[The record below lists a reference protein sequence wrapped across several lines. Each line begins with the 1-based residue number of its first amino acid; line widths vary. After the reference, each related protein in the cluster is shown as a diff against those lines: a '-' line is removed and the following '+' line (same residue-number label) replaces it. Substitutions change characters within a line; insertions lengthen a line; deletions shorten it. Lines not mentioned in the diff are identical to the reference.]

1 APNSYKTVSG
11 YIHSVS
17 PVKKAANSQTK
28 YFNCSIQTNDT
39 VVRAVCF
46 NPDKKP
52 HLEKIQKGKTA
63 VTLFNVRSSV
73 KDEVESVVIQN
84 NTKMQPVVL
93 PFSYKDISMMSSL
106 PSLASLQDVSLEQLV
121 EVKAKLTRLTAVKTQ
136 NNRFGQP
143 LQKQEAILVDH
154 TTSIKVILWQ
164 EHCNTLT
171 EEKTYRLR
179 NLRIKESYGTRYLN
193 TPKSEHFEFEEIPA
207 FTQTLAAMSAKII
220 GVQTATKSLSC
231 VACKKKVTIK
241 TSGQIA
247 NCQSCKLMQK
257 VNACS
262 PQWILK
268 ILFQNTNNISEKV
281 AIMLFH
287 QEVTKLAT
295 LSSDI
300 NLNLISEE
308 ELILTLLEMD
318 SEFLITYNTSS
329 NKLIDVSQINI

>member
-1 APNSYKTVSG
+1 
-11 YIHSVS
+11 
-17 PVKKAANSQTK
+17 
-28 YFNCSIQTNDT
+28 
-39 VVRAVCF
+39 
-46 NPDKKP
+46 
-52 HLEKIQKGKTA
+52 
-63 VTLFNVRSSV
+63 
-73 KDEVESVVIQN
+73 
-84 NTKMQPVVL
+84 MQPVVL

-136 NNRFGQP
+136 NNLFGQP

-154 TTSIKVILWQ
+154 ITSIKVILWQ

-171 EEKTYRLR
+171 EEKTYRLK

-207 FTQTLAAMSAKII
+207 FTQSLAAVATDIESLSQAKMSAKII
-220 GVQTATKSLSC
+220 GVQSATKSLSC

-262 PQWILK
+262 SLWILK
-268 ILFQNTNNISEKV
+268 FYFRTLTTSVKRLQLCYS
-281 AIMLFH
+281 
-287 QEVTKLAT
+287 TKR
-295 LSSDI
+295 
-300 NLNLISEE
+300 
-308 ELILTLLEMD
+308 
-318 SEFLITYNTSS
+318 
-329 NKLIDVSQINI
+329 

>member
-1 APNSYKTVSG
+1 MEENPTSPNSYKTVSG

-28 YFNCSIQTNDT
+28 YFNCSIQTSDT

-63 VTLFNVRSSV
+63 VTLFNVRSSI

-171 EEKTYRLR
+171 EEKTYRLK

-207 FTQTLAAMSAKII
+207 FTQSLAAVATDIESLSQAKMSAKII
-220 GVQTATKSLSC
+220 GVQSATKSLSC
-231 VACKKKVTIK
+231 VACNKKVTIK

-247 NCQSCKLMQK
+247 NCKA
-257 VNACS
+257 NA
-262 PQWILK
+262 K
-268 ILFQNTNNISEKV
+268 G
-281 AIMLFH
+281 
-287 QEVTKLAT
+287 
-295 LSSDI
+295 
-300 NLNLISEE
+300 
-308 ELILTLLEMD
+308 
-318 SEFLITYNTSS
+318 
-329 NKLIDVSQINI
+329 

>member
-1 APNSYKTVSG
+1 MTQWLGQSALILTRSL
-11 YIHSVS
+11 IW
-17 PVKKAANSQTK
+17 KK
-28 YFNCSIQTNDT
+28 
-39 VVRAVCF
+39 
-46 NPDKKP
+46 NP
-52 HLEKIQKGKTA
+52 KGKTA
-63 VTLFNVRSSV
+63 VTLFNVRSSI

-136 NNRFGQP
+136 NNRFGQT